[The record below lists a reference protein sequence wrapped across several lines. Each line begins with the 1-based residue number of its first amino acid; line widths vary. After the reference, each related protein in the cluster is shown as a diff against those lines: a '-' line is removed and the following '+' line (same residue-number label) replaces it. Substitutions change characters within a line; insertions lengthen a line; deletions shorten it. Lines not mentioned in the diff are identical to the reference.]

1 MAAVFVDP
9 ARVHEFV
16 DATAFE
22 AWLSGHHDR
31 ETELWIKLHKVSS
44 GLPSITP
51 AEAIDICLC
60 WGWIDTIRKGFDE
73 RSYLQRYTPRG
84 SKSVWSKVNI
94 ANVARLTEA
103 GRMTEHGQR
112 HVQAAKADGRWDRAY
127 SVKNDAVPDDLQRAI
142 DADPAAKAMFETLTA
157 QNRFALIFRLNNL
170 KTKAGREQRIA
181 KTVEMLRAGETIHP
195 QKAGRGPKRAADTV

>member
-1 MAAVFVDP
+1 MAPVTVDP
-9 ARVHEFV
+9 NKVHEFA
-16 DATAFE
+16 DAAAFE
-22 AWLSGHHDR
+22 AWLGRHHDR
-31 ETELWIKLHKVSS
+31 ETEVWIKLHKVGS

-51 AEAIDICLC
+51 VEAIQICLC
-60 WGWIDTIRKGFDE
+60 WGWIDAIRKGFDE

-84 SKSVWSKVNI
+84 ARSVWSQVNI
-94 ANVARLTEA
+94 DNIARLTEA

-112 HVQAAKADGRWDRAY
+112 HVDAAKADGRWDRAY

-181 KTVEMLRAGETIHP
+181 KSVDMLREGKTIHP
-195 QKAGRGPKRAADTV
+195 QKAGLKADG

>member
-1 MAAVFVDP
+1 MAPVTVD
-9 ARVHEFV
+9 ASKVHEFA
-16 DATAFE
+16 DAAAFE
-22 AWLSGHHDR
+22 AWLSRHHDR
-31 ETELWIKLHKVSS
+31 ESEVWIKLHKVSS

-51 AEAIDICLC
+51 VEAIHICLC
-60 WGWIDTIRKGFDE
+60 WGWIDAIRKGFDE

-84 SKSVWSKVNI
+84 AKSVWSQVNI
-94 ANVARLTEA
+94 DNIARLTEA

-112 HVQAAKADGRWDRAY
+112 HVDAAKADGRWDRAY
-127 SVKNDAVPDDLQRAI
+127 SVKSDAVPDDLQRAI

-181 KTVEMLRAGETIHP
+181 KSVKMLREGKTIHP
-195 QKAGRGPKRAADTV
+195 QKAGR